1 MLSENLVMLRNLKGL
16 TQEQV
21 AEVVEIS
28 RQSYAKW
35 EQGETV
41 PDIEKCDRLASFY
54 GIKLDALMHYDEK
67 VGNTKMA
74 PPPEGKFLWGTVKL
88 GNRGQIVIPKEARD
102 KYGLQEGSRLV
113 VLGDEE
119 GIALIQAEKFESQ
132 LKMLMYGREA
142 QSKTRIASPATIPK
156 SGERN
161 RKIHSCMLYLI
172 SI

>member
-1 MLSENLVMLRNLKGL
+1 MIGDNIKFYRKKNQL
-16 TQEQV
+16 TQDDI
-21 AEVVEIS
+21 AEACNVTKQAVS
-28 RQSYAKW
+28 KW
-35 EQGETV
+35 ENGETI

-88 GNRGQIVIPKEARD
+88 GNRGQIVIPKEARE

-132 LKMLMYGREA
+132 LKSALELSRKM
-142 QSKTRIASPATIPK
+142 IA
-156 SGERN
+156 ED
-161 RKIHSCMLYLI
+161 
-172 SI
+172 

>member
-1 MLSENLVMLRNLKGL
+1 MIGDNIKFYRKKNQL
-16 TQEQV
+16 TQDDI
-21 AEVVEIS
+21 AEACNVT
-28 RQSYAKW
+28 RQAVSKW
-35 EQGETV
+35 ENGETV

-132 LKMLMYGREA
+132 LKSALELSRKM
-142 QSKTRIASPATIPK
+142 IA
-156 SGERN
+156 ED
-161 RKIHSCMLYLI
+161 
-172 SI
+172 

>member
-74 PPPEGKFLWGTVKL
+74 PPPEGKFLWGTIKL
-88 GNRGQIVIPKEARD
+88 GN
-102 KYGLQEGSRLV
+102 
-113 VLGDEE
+113 EE

-132 LKMLMYGREA
+132 LKSALEL
-142 QSKTRIASPATIPK
+142 S
-156 SGERN
+156 
-161 RKIHSCMLYLI
+161 RKMVAED
-172 SI
+172 

>member
-1 MLSENLVMLRNLKGL
+1 MIGDNIKFYRKKNQL
-16 TQEQV
+16 TQDDI
-21 AEVVEIS
+21 AEACNVT
-28 RQSYAKW
+28 RQAVSKW
-35 EQGETV
+35 ENGETI

-74 PPPEGKFLWGTVKL
+74 PPPEGKFLWGTIKL

-113 VLGDEE
+113 VLGNEE

-132 LKMLMYGREA
+132 LKSALEL
-142 QSKTRIASPATIPK
+142 S
-156 SGERN
+156 
-161 RKIHSCMLYLI
+161 RKMVAED
-172 SI
+172 

>member
-1 MLSENLVMLRNLKGL
+1 MIGDNIKFYRKKNQL
-16 TQEQV
+16 TQDDI
-21 AEVVEIS
+21 AEACNVT
-28 RQSYAKW
+28 RQAVSKW
-35 EQGETV
+35 VNGETI

-113 VLGDEE
+113 VLGDED

-132 LKMLMYGREA
+132 LKSALELSRKM
-142 QSKTRIASPATIPK
+142 IA
-156 SGERN
+156 ED
-161 RKIHSCMLYLI
+161 
-172 SI
+172 

>member
-1 MLSENLVMLRNLKGL
+1 MIGDNIKFYRKKNQL
-16 TQEQV
+16 TQDDI
-21 AEVVEIS
+21 AEACNVTKQAVS
-28 RQSYAKW
+28 KW
-35 EQGETV
+35 ENGETI

-88 GNRGQIVIPKEARD
+88 GNRGQIVITKEARE

-132 LKMLMYGREA
+132 LKSALELSRKM
-142 QSKTRIASPATIPK
+142 IA
-156 SGERN
+156 ED
-161 RKIHSCMLYLI
+161 
-172 SI
+172 

>member
-1 MLSENLVMLRNLKGL
+1 MIGDNIKFYRKKNQL
-16 TQEQV
+16 TQDDI
-21 AEVVEIS
+21 AEACNVT
-28 RQSYAKW
+28 RQAVSKW

-113 VLGDEE
+113 VLGDED

-132 LKMLMYGREA
+132 LKSALEL
-142 QSKTRIASPATIPK
+142 S
-156 SGERN
+156 
-161 RKIHSCMLYLI
+161 RKMVAED
-172 SI
+172 

>member
-74 PPPEGKFLWGTVKL
+74 PPPEGKFLWGTIKL

-119 GIALIQAEKFESQ
+119 VKKCAGTKQKNGCGGLEYEVFKLWKRNEERLFIQQ
-132 LKMLMYGREA
+132 
-142 QSKTRIASPATIPK
+142 
-156 SGERN
+156 
-161 RKIHSCMLYLI
+161 
-172 SI
+172 

>member
-1 MLSENLVMLRNLKGL
+1 MIGDNIKFYRKKNQL
-16 TQEQV
+16 TQDDI
-21 AEVVEIS
+21 AEACNVT
-28 RQSYAKW
+28 RQTVSKW
-35 EQGETV
+35 ENGETI

-88 GNRGQIVIPKEARD
+88 GNRGQIVIPKEARE

-132 LKMLMYGREA
+132 LKSALELSRKM
-142 QSKTRIASPATIPK
+142 IA
-156 SGERN
+156 ED
-161 RKIHSCMLYLI
+161 
-172 SI
+172 

>member
-1 MLSENLVMLRNLKGL
+1 MIGDNIKFYRKKNQL
-16 TQEQV
+16 TQDDI
-21 AEVVEIS
+21 AEACNVT
-28 RQSYAKW
+28 RQAVSKW
-35 EQGETV
+35 ENRETI

-54 GIKLDALMHYDEK
+54 GIKLDALMHYNEK

-119 GIALIQAEKFESQ
+119 GIALIQTEKFESQ
-132 LKMLMYGREA
+132 LKSALE
-142 QSKTRIASPATIPK
+142 QS
-156 SGERN
+156 
-161 RKIHSCMLYLI
+161 RKMVAED
-172 SI
+172 

>member
-1 MLSENLVMLRNLKGL
+1 MIGDNIKFYRKKNQL
-16 TQEQV
+16 TQDDI
-21 AEVVEIS
+21 AEACNVT
-28 RQSYAKW
+28 RQAVSKW
-35 EQGETV
+35 ENGETV

-88 GNRGQIVIPKEARD
+88 GNRGQIVIPKEARE

-132 LKMLMYGREA
+132 LKSALELSRKM
-142 QSKTRIASPATIPK
+142 IA
-156 SGERN
+156 ED
-161 RKIHSCMLYLI
+161 
-172 SI
+172 

>member
-1 MLSENLVMLRNLKGL
+1 MIGDNIKFYRKKNQL
-16 TQEQV
+16 TQDDI
-21 AEVVEIS
+21 AEACNVT
-28 RQSYAKW
+28 RQAVSKW
-35 EQGETV
+35 ENGETI

-88 GNRGQIVIPKEARD
+88 GNRGQIVIPKEARE

-119 GIALIQAEKFESQ
+119 GIALIQTEKFESR
-132 LKMLMYGREA
+132 LKSALE
-142 QSKTRIASPATIPK
+142 QS
-156 SGERN
+156 
-161 RKIHSCMLYLI
+161 RKMVAED
-172 SI
+172 